1 MIDYISDIR
10 AIVDDCGVTIQVGS
24 GEIRAV
30 YDNPYAALTD
40 DYGIVGGSQRIL
52 YCVSGDVT
60 SLKIGSSVTI
70 DGKTYKVI
78 SIEPDGTGLTTIKVG
93 ER

>member
-1 MIDYISDIR
+1 MIDYIGDIR
-10 AIVDDCGVTIQVGS
+10 SIVDDCGIDVVVGS
-24 GEIRAV
+24 GEIKAV
-30 YDNPYAALTD
+30 YDNPYTALTD
-40 DYGIVGGSQRIL
+40 DYGIVAGSQRIL
-52 YCVSGDVT
+52 YCLSSDVT

-78 SIEPDGTGLTTIKVG
+78 AIEPDGTGLTIIRVG